1 MKKLF
6 FLAILGLA
14 SSGFYAKNINSVNKL
29 DLSTSKKALLFNEC
43 NLYTVYL
50 SDGRVWYIWA
60 HSANEARDE
69 AISILIDEA
78 MQQ

>member
-1 MKKLF
+1 M
-6 FLAILGLA
+6 GLA